1 LLFALA
7 LGASANL
14 EAVLE
19 QDSEC
24 VGETCALN
32 AVQLRGDKAEA
43 AEGTQSEDEEAGPVH
58 CICRDSEQKY
68 YCAQSFAGYTK
79 CYAPCPDACRQT
91 GGTEFMCGGKHEN
104 VWLDRYF
111 KGEDSSSNPALTYLS
126 VLWLWS
132 FRALPQNQ
140 HGGGKYEVQ
149 AGHQVSFSGARLP
162 GCQVRIFIKC
172 GALRVISRAAS
183 KPLEDDLGHPEP

>member
-111 KGEDSSSNPALTYLS
+111 KGEEEASM
-126 VLWLWS
+126 
-132 FRALPQNQ
+132 
-140 HGGGKYEVQ
+140 
-149 AGHQVSFSGARLP
+149 
-162 GCQVRIFIKC
+162 KC
-172 GALRVISRAAS
+172 KLDT
-183 KPLEDDLGHPEP
+183 K